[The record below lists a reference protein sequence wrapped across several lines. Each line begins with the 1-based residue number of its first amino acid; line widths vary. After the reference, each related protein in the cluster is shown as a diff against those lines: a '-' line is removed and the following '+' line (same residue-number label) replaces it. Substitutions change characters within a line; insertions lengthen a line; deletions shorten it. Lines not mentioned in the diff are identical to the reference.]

1 MVVNPG
7 KHSTL
12 PAENMAACF
21 CCIPL
26 DIVMTKNKSH
36 HSYPQRSDW
45 ALLIMVQSQ
54 TLQIIANCN
63 SIHGCFLETNS
74 CFCTRWKE
82 IIAPLFIAKASKRG
96 HCKLHFIC
104 GSCFEMTN
112 PMINNLVCLHVL
124 PPFRIRHTLW

>member
-54 TLQIIANCN
+54 TLQIIA
-63 SIHGCFLETNS
+63 IVIQYMVVF
-74 CFCTRWKE
+74 WKQ
-82 IIAPLFIAKASKRG
+82 
-96 HCKLHFIC
+96 
-104 GSCFEMTN
+104 T
-112 PMINNLVCLHVL
+112 LVSAQDGRRSL
-124 PPFRIRHTLW
+124 PPYSLPKHPNGVIASYISSVVHVSK